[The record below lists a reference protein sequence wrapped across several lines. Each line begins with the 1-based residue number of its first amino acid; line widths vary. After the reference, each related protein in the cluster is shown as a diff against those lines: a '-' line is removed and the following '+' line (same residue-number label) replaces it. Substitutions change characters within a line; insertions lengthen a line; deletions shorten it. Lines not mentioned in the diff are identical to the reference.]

1 MANPENSATSTPDP
15 EPISPNA
22 EATDTQPTHTVKPPP
37 KKRKPLSTDAL
48 DKLKAARVKAAEAN
62 RRKKQERQAAMQA
75 TYDPVVLVEQDFSD
89 DEQLPREAR
98 HAHEKETGA
107 GQANL
112 QAESAVPYAS
122 RTCKA
127 AEPNKRQGAS

>member
-22 EATDTQPTHTVKPPP
+22 EPTDTQPTHTVAPPP

-75 TYDPVVLVEQDFSD
+75 TYDPVVVVEQSD
-89 DEQLPREAR
+89 SDEQLEGPPNVIFVRRKRAKPQP
-98 HAHEKETGA
+98 EKTAEQM
-107 GQANL
+107 QADRL
-112 QAESAVPYAS
+112 YQ
-122 RTCKA
+122 RMF
-127 AEPNKRQGAS
+127 GI